1 MKNKI
6 ITLFL
11 TCSLCLVPASV
22 YAAGPGDIIFSQ
34 CDNYVAIRENP
45 DSESKI
51 VGRLYNLSAA
61 TVLGEQ
67 EGWYEVTSGEISGW
81 VDSSYFIEGAEAE
94 SLAVQQGYQVASP
107 HVDAVNIRISP
118 DDNSD
123 IIDIGNSNNQLI
135 VEDYDGGEWVTVSDE
150 DGDVGYVKA
159 DYVEIN
165 NRYTVAV
172 AEDLCETA
180 KTNSAQ
186 AVIQPTDIIQAEES
200 YETEPYLP
208 EEEASFNEYYVEN
221 VETEPQTEYC
231 ETYEIEADNTEI
243 NSSYLGVYTI
253 TAYCGCTQCT
263 GGLGIT
269 ASGVTPTEGWTV
281 ACNSLPFGTQISING
296 NTYEVQDTGN
306 MNDRTIDIYMNSH
319 EDAVAFGMQTADVY
333 LVSDNTSVTDLYDS
347 YEDIPTQEETYD
359 YMAETEYTTEY
370 VEEDYD
376 ISGTLDNTYSDG
388 NYTYD
393 YSDSQVDIGNGY
405 TYDTTTDTVTDTSTG
420 ETYSGNSDIVSYARQ
435 FVGVTPYVWGGNSYT
450 DGMDC
455 SHFVWNVL
463 KDTGAYSGGYVTS
476 EGFANLGTP
485 VNSLDEAQAG
495 DVIVYNG
502 HVAIYDGA
510 GGIIEAQ
517 GSDYG
522 TTNNRAAD
530 SSSII
535 AIRRFT

>member
-34 CDNYVAIRENP
+34 CDNYVAMRENP

-61 TVLGEQ
+61 TVLDEQ

-180 KTNSAQ
+180 ETNSAQ
-186 AVIQPTDIIQAEES
+186 TVVQPTDIIQPVES
-200 YETEPYLP
+200 YETETYLP
-208 EEEASFNEYYVEN
+208 EEEASFNEYYEEN
-221 VETEPQTEYC
+221 VEAEPQTEY
-231 ETYEIEADNTEI
+231 YEAEVDNTEI
-243 NSSYLGVYTI
+243 NSSYLRIHTI

-263 GGLGIT
+263 GGLGVT
-269 ASGVTPTEGWTV
+269 ASGTTPAEGWTV

-306 MNDRTIDIYMNSH
+306 MDDRTIDIYMNSH

-333 LVSDNTSVTDLYDS
+333 LVSDNTSVANLYGS
-347 YEDIPTQEETYD
+347 YGDTSAQEETYN
-359 YMAETEYTTEY
+359 YTAETGYTTEY
-370 VEEDYD
+370 AGENYD
-376 ISGTLDNTYSDG
+376 TSETLNNTYSDE

-420 ETYSGNSDIVSYARQ
+420 EIYSGNSDIVSYARQ

-476 EGFANLGTP
+476 DGFANLGTP

>member
-34 CDNYVAIRENP
+34 CDNYVAMRENP

-61 TVLGEQ
+61 TVLDEQ

-81 VDSSYFIEGAEAE
+81 VNSNYFIEGAEAE

-180 KTNSAQ
+180 ETNSSQ
-186 AVIQPTDIIQAEES
+186 TVVQPTDIIQSEEI

-231 ETYEIEADNTEI
+231 ETYETEADNTEI

-263 GGLGIT
+263 SGLGIT

-306 MNDRTIDIYMNSH
+306 MDDRTIDIYMNSH

-333 LVSDNTSVTDLYDS
+333 LVSDNISVTDLYDS
-347 YEDIPTQEETYD
+347 YEDIPTQEEIYD

-476 EGFANLGTP
+476 DGFANLGTP
-485 VNSLDEAQAG
+485 VNSLAEAQAG

>member
-11 TCSLCLVPASV
+11 TYSLCLVPASV

-34 CDNYVAIRENP
+34 CDNYVAMRENP

-172 AEDLCETA
+172 EENLCETTE
-180 KTNSAQ
+180 TNSAQ
-186 AVIQPTDIIQAEES
+186 AVIQPTDIVQSEEI

-231 ETYEIEADNTEI
+231 ETYETEADNTEI

-263 GGLGIT
+263 SGLGIT

-306 MNDRTIDIYMNSH
+306 MDDRTIDIYMNSH

-333 LVSDNTSVTDLYDS
+333 LISDNISVTDLYDS

-476 EGFANLGTP
+476 DGFANLGTP
-485 VNSLDEAQAG
+485 VNSLAEAQAG

>member
-1 MKNKI
+1 
-6 ITLFL
+6 
-11 TCSLCLVPASV
+11 
-22 YAAGPGDIIFSQ
+22 
-34 CDNYVAIRENP
+34 
-45 DSESKI
+45 
-51 VGRLYNLSAA
+51 
-61 TVLGEQ
+61 
-67 EGWYEVTSGEISGW
+67 
-81 VDSSYFIEGAEAE
+81 
-94 SLAVQQGYQVASP
+94 
-107 HVDAVNIRISP
+107 
-118 DDNSD
+118 
-123 IIDIGNSNNQLI
+123 
-135 VEDYDGGEWVTVSDE
+135 
-150 DGDVGYVKA
+150 
-159 DYVEIN
+159 
-165 NRYTVAV
+165 
-172 AEDLCETA
+172 
-180 KTNSAQ
+180 
-186 AVIQPTDIIQAEES
+186 
-200 YETEPYLP
+200 
-208 EEEASFNEYYVEN
+208 
-221 VETEPQTEYC
+221 
-231 ETYEIEADNTEI
+231 
-243 NSSYLGVYTI
+243 
-253 TAYCGCTQCT
+253 
-263 GGLGIT
+263 
-269 ASGVTPTEGWTV
+269 
-281 ACNSLPFGTQISING
+281 
-296 NTYEVQDTGN
+296 
-306 MNDRTIDIYMNSH
+306 MNSH

-333 LVSDNTSVTDLYDS
+333 LISDNISVTDLYDS

-370 VEEDYD
+370 VEENYD
-376 ISGTLDNTYSDG
+376 ISGTLDNTYSNG

-476 EGFANLGTP
+476 DGFANLGTP
-485 VNSLDEAQAG
+485 VNSLAEAQAG

>member
-34 CDNYVAIRENP
+34 CDNYVAMRENP

-61 TVLGEQ
+61 TVLDEQ

-180 KTNSAQ
+180 ETNSAQ
-186 AVIQPTDIIQAEES
+186 TVVQPTDIIQPVES
-200 YETEPYLP
+200 YETETYLP
-208 EEEASFNEYYVEN
+208 EEEVSFNEYYEEN

-231 ETYEIEADNTEI
+231 ETYETEADNTEI

-263 GGLGIT
+263 SGLGIT

-306 MNDRTIDIYMNSH
+306 MDDRTIDIYMNSH

-333 LVSDNTSVTDLYDS
+333 LISDNISVTDLYDS

-376 ISGTLDNTYSDG
+376 ISGTLDNTYSNG

-476 EGFANLGTP
+476 DGFANLGTP
-485 VNSLDEAQAG
+485 VNSLAEAQAG